1 MWRLA
6 KLLEIKTLLELL
18 KSNHKPKLVT
28 IDVEETVENCI
39 KLMMEN
45 DFSQLPVM
53 KKDNVAG
60 IVSFASIA
68 KTIFQIGKNSTK
80 RTQCWQQWKVE
91 DVMEKPT
98 LRDCHQ
104 DLFDLIET
112 LARDSYVII
121 RTDNKTYEI
130 ITSFDVLHYFKE
142 LAAPFLFLNDIENT
156 LRAIIQSRFDEQTF
170 EAEAIGLFTYQKR
183 REAPKKVD
191 ELCFGDYITFI
202 SSHWRNFKQPLGNK
216 SVFLGYSE
224 TARKIRNDVCHFRN
238 PVCKS
243 DKETLERFLNW
254 LKEKTKQNVQSEMS
268 TNLGASAPEEARIY
282 EE

>member
-1 MWRLA
+1 LA

-18 KSNHKPKLVT
+18 KANGKPKLVT
-28 IDVEETVENCI
+28 IDFEETVENCL

-53 KKDNVAG
+53 KKGNIVG
-60 IVSFASIA
+60 IVSFASIV
-68 KTIFQIGKNSTK
+68 KTVFQVGKNSAK
-80 RTQCWQQWKVE
+80 RTQLWQQWKVE

-98 LRDCHQ
+98 LRDYHE

-112 LARDSYVII
+112 LAKDSYVMI
-121 RTDNKTYEI
+121 RTENRTYEI

-142 LAAPFLFLNDIENT
+142 LATPFLFLNDIENT

-170 EAEAIGLFTYQKR
+170 EAKAIGLFISQKK
-183 REAPKKVD
+183 REREIPRKVG

-202 SSHWRNFKQPLGNK
+202 SSHWIDFKQLLGNK
-216 SVFLGYSE
+216 SIFLGYSE
-224 TARKIRNDVCHFRN
+224 TARKIRNDVCHFRD

-243 DKETLERFLNW
+243 NKEALERFLNW
-254 LKEKTKQNVQSEMS
+254 LREKAKQNLQSEML
-268 TNLGASAPEEARIY
+268 TNLGASADEEVRIY